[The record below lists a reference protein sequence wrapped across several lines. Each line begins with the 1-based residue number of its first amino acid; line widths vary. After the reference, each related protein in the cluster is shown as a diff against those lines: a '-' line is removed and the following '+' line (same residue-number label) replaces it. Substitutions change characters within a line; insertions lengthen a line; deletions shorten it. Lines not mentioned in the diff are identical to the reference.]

1 MNSFTPPAPNFW
13 DRHIMPRLVG
23 CACGMPQIMKQRS
36 KIVPRASGKVLEFG
50 AGGGI
55 NAQFYDPQ
63 KVSGVTGIDPSAEL
77 ITQAQSKLPAAK
89 VPIELVG
96 GVAEALPFDDES
108 FDTVLI
114 TFTLCTV
121 QDQAQAISEARR
133 VLKAGGQLL
142 VLEHGAAPDAN
153 VAKWQRRVEPVWKRI
168 AGGCHLTRPII
179 DAVIAGGFNVTER
192 NGQYLPG
199 APRIA
204 GWVESGIGV
213 KTG

>member
-1 MNSFTPPAPNFW
+1 
-13 DRHIMPRLVG
+13 MPRLVG

-36 KIVPRASGKVLEFG
+36 KIVPRAHGKVLEFG

-63 KVSGVTGIDPSAEL
+63 KVNSVTGIDPSAEL
-77 ITQAQSKLPAAK
+77 INQAGPKLEAAK
-89 VPIELVG
+89 VPINLVG
-96 GVAEALPFDDES
+96 GIAEALPFDDES

-114 TFTLCTV
+114 TFTLCSV

-133 VLKAGGQLL
+133 VLRADGQLL
-142 VLEHGAAPDAN
+142 VLEHGSAPDAN
-153 VAKWQRRVEPVWKRI
+153 VAKWQRRVEPIWKRM

-179 DAVIAGGFNVTER
+179 DAVTAGGFTITER
-192 NGQYLPG
+192 TGQYLPG

-204 GWVESGIGV
+204 GWVESGVGV
-213 KTG
+213 KAG